1 MKNDTQKQPVQDE
14 TENTIDENVEVV
26 EEQLQDTVV
35 EELKVW
41 ENKYRRAI
49 ADYQNL
55 EKRNRDERGDLIR
68 SANRDLL
75 LRFLPILDTLL
86 IAGEHSKD
94 QTLAIC
100 TAQFFDTLKAEGVT
114 RFKTVGEE
122 FDPQQMEVISTAT
135 GKEGIVMSEVRVG
148 FLLHDRLLR
157 PAQVIVGQ
165 GEKKKEKEEKN

>member
-1 MKNDTQKQPVQDE
+1 MIDDTQQQTIKDE
-14 TENTIDENVEVV
+14 ESEQEEVV
-26 EEQLQDTVV
+26 EIETADTMV
-35 EELKVW
+35 EELKAW

-55 EKRNRDERGDLIR
+55 EKRSRDERGDVIR

-100 TAQFFDTLKAEGVT
+100 TAQFLDTLKSEGVT
-114 RFKTVGEE
+114 KLKTIGEK
-122 FDPQQMEVISTAT
+122 FDPQQMEVISTAE
-135 GKEGIVMSEVRVG
+135 GKEGIVMSEVRAG
-148 FLLHDRLLR
+148 FLLHDKLLR

-165 GEKKKEKEEKN
+165 GEIKKEKEEKN